1 MSMIGVANVHDWSA
15 LHLGHHHLAHLAHL
29 AAGHHLHHLARLV
42 ELLQQAVHFLQVGA
56 AAFGDALAARAV
68 EDARIGAFLRGHGV
82 DDGLDAFEGVVVDVD
97 ILDGLAY
104 AGNHAGQFLQVAHLL
119 DLLDLVQE
127 IVEVELVL
135 LDFALQPLGFFFVI
149 LLLGAF
155 HQRYDVAHAQD
166 AVRHA

>member
-1 MSMIGVANVHDWSA
+1 MASMLLKALSSMSISLMA
-15 LHLGHHHLAHLAHL
+15 LPTP
-29 AAGHHLHHLARLV
+29 
-42 ELLQQAVHFLQVGA
+42 
-56 AAFGDALAARAV
+56 
-68 EDARIGAFLRGHGV
+68 
-82 DDGLDAFEGVVVDVD
+82 
-97 ILDGLAY
+97 
-104 AGNHAGQFLQVAHLL
+104 GQFLQVAHLL

-149 LLLGAF
+149 LLLGAL